1 MNDLYMKMVDDKWD
15 AAVFETPEDPHNPF
29 VYFAVTSKSEDY
41 KYANEDAWGN
51 LSLIGTNLVVY
62 TGPPNLLALFAER
75 VALWMPRLLQ
85 KSKGFLMFKV
95 VEFSSGS
102 GLDRFPGGCVRA
114 VALSGT
120 EGLKGGMRGV
130 MDPLGREQEWYIRD
144 IGGILNGLSTLLRSE
159 TLLSTALLRR
169 QAEIA
174 WRHYVLCRLLLR
186 ILYGGHKEV
195 EVLVEGQRLKDVKV
209 FEVTNSFTSPCLHA
223 SGKTELLSF
232 AKPVEQGE
240 IDHCI
245 SRIEVPIKFIP
256 KKERFSRFLQEY
268 VSAVTAIF
276 TAENDRRFY
285 WYWYIRS
292 TVEKSYL
299 YHISQIRYRLCKK
312 IVNVWVKLRICL
324 VMIYDELRLRQGIKS
339 CAWAEWLDK
348 LASLRACYSKR
359 DPSLPAT
366 DLLLPQTNTVLS
378 QHL

>member
-1 MNDLYMKMVDDKWD
+1 
-15 AAVFETPEDPHNPF
+15 
-29 VYFAVTSKSEDY
+29 
-41 KYANEDAWGN
+41 
-51 LSLIGTNLVVY
+51 
-62 TGPPNLLALFAER
+62 
-75 VALWMPRLLQ
+75 
-85 KSKGFLMFKV
+85 MFKV
-95 VEFSSGS
+95 AGLLSTRLSSEVGPDWFQ
-102 GLDRFPGGCVRA
+102 GAYIQA
-114 VALSGT
+114 VALNGV
-120 EGLKGGMRGV
+120 EGLERGLRGV
-130 MDPLGREQEWYIRD
+130 RDHLGKIQELHLGDLTVLYSGVD
-144 IGGILNGLSTLLRSE
+144 GLLNPDDR
-159 TLLSTALLRR
+159 
-169 QAEIA
+169 
-174 WRHYVLCRLLLR
+174 VLLLATSR
-186 ILYGGHKEV
+186 TRKPVFRAFYLGEPILRVVNGGHLEV
-195 EVLVEGQRLKDVKV
+195 MVEEGRLEVKGTFR
-209 FEVTNSFTSPCLHA
+209 SPSL
-223 SGKTELLSF
+223 GKTDLLSF
-232 AKPVEQGE
+232 AKPVKQDE

-366 DLLLPQTNTVLS
+366 DLLLSQTNTVLS